1 MKAAIANAV
10 TTYAQ
15 AAGAWQDR
23 DTATIAA
30 LQREIHQL
38 RNRLTTAE
46 GALRL
51 IALEGG
57 LTEDALPAQILA
69 AVRGRR

>member
-30 LQREIHQL
+30 LQREIHHL

-51 IALEGG
+51 IALEVG
-57 LTEDALPAQILA
+57 LTEDAAPAQILA
-69 AVRGRR
+69 AARGRR